1 MDTHDFFVH
10 QVLGWEGGW
19 IGEHSAFHALQS
31 LGGNRH
37 MHRGSPK
44 INWAAWDLGDPP
56 VEQAWELLRPGEAEK
71 D

>member
-1 MDTHDFFVH
+1 MGNAVPFVALSPNIKTF
-10 QVLGWEGGW
+10 LG
-19 IGEHSAFHALQS
+19 SLHAKVND

-44 INWAAWDLGDPP
+44 INWTAWDLGDPP